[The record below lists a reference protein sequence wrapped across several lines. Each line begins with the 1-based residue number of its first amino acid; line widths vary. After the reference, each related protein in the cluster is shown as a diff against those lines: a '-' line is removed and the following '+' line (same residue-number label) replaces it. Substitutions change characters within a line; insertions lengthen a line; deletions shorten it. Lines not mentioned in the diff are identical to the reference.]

1 MKKVSFVMI
10 YSAVFLILSA
20 AVTAA
25 TGAIGF
31 VSAWIPLAIAFATVI
46 ANVFCVI
53 FIRNAPAVRWFLCS
67 FLNSIALGFAI
78 RAWYIHRGIKN
89 GILTMLAVAL
99 AASAVILVYY
109 LISLIPLADMHYAVF
124 FWILSAVL
132 AVCYVVCV
140 FAFRTTY
147 LSTFGYYSV
156 FIWCMVIAMCNDNEN
171 AAFYRSVLFAS
182 FSVWI
187 IAVIILL
194 FMLNGDSFDF
204 DIIDFSVD
212 SPRKARINS
221 GV

>member
-1 MKKVSFVMI
+1 MKKKAPQAPSGERKRNIPVVN
-10 YSAVFLILSA
+10 AAPEEGLSA
-20 AVTAA
+20 QE
-25 TGAIGF
+25 
-31 VSAWIPLAIAFATVI
+31 VSLRQKGGLRNISPKSNTKSERQIIKENTFTFFNL
-46 ANVFCVI
+46 I
-53 FIRNAPAVRWFLCS
+53 FIV
-67 FLNSIALGFAI
+67 
-78 RAWYIHRGIKN
+78 
-89 GILTMLAVAL
+89 LAVAL

-109 LISLIPLADMHYAVF
+109 LISLIPLADRHYAVF

>member
-53 FIRNAPAVRWFLCS
+53 FIRNAPRLRWFLCS

-109 LISLIPLADMHYAVF
+109 LISLIPLADRHYAVF

-147 LSTFGYYSV
+147 ISTFGYYSV

-187 IAVIILL
+187 IAVTT
-194 FMLNGDSFDF
+194 SQT
-204 DIIDFSVD
+204 
-212 SPRKARINS
+212 SPQTVIGAS
-221 GV
+221 CP